1 MNFPFV
7 FLQTFYRETID
18 ASKMSKTMTL
28 KSEQNLFM
36 PNFSTKNS
44 DDLDE
49 ETSSNNMSVIS
60 QWDKLPSADSE
71 PDESF
76 SEMKPTK
83 NLITTSP
90 AKKVIVVNQLKSQNE
105 ELKKPETW
113 AKAVQG
119 QKSVVP
125 EVQGGQKSSKMPEKP
140 TTLNS
145 CDSDEK
151 ENVEI
156 FVVKNLD
163 NPITPANLVVD
174 NEIVKDN
181 DETIII
187 EEKVEKIK
195 ENSED
200 NDGPV
205 WIIPTEENKT
215 KKRKKKK
222 KPVKDD

>member
-1 MNFPFV
+1 
-7 FLQTFYRETID
+7 
-18 ASKMSKTMTL
+18 
-28 KSEQNLFM
+28 
-36 PNFSTKNS
+36 
-44 DDLDE
+44 
-49 ETSSNNMSVIS
+49 
-60 QWDKLPSADSE
+60 
-71 PDESF
+71 
-76 SEMKPTK
+76 MKPTK

-125 EVQGGQKSSKMPEKP
+125 EVQGGQKLSEMPEKP
-140 TTLNS
+140 TVDS

-151 ENVEI
+151 ENVENI
-156 FVVKNLD
+156 IVVKKNLD
-163 NPITPANLVVD
+163 NPITAPANLVVD
-174 NEIVKDN
+174 NEILIKDN
-181 DETIII
+181 NETIIK
-187 EEKVEKIK
+187 EENVEKIK

-205 WIIPTEENKT
+205 WIIPTEDNKP

>member
-1 MNFPFV
+1 
-7 FLQTFYRETID
+7 
-18 ASKMSKTMTL
+18 
-28 KSEQNLFM
+28 
-36 PNFSTKNS
+36 
-44 DDLDE
+44 
-49 ETSSNNMSVIS
+49 
-60 QWDKLPSADSE
+60 
-71 PDESF
+71 
-76 SEMKPTK
+76 MKPTK

-125 EVQGGQKSSKMPEKP
+125 EVQGEQIFSEMPEKP
-140 TTLNS
+140 TIDS

-151 ENVEI
+151 ENVENI
-156 FVVKNLD
+156 IVVKKNLD
-163 NPITPANLVVD
+163 NPITTPANLVVD
-174 NEIVKDN
+174 NEIIKDN
-181 DETIII
+181 NETNIKK
-187 EEKVEKIK
+187 EENVEKIK

-200 NDGPV
+200 NEGPV
-205 WIIPTEENKT
+205 WIIPTEENKP

>member
-18 ASKMSKTMTL
+18 ASKMSKTVTL
-28 KSEQNLFM
+28 KPEQNLFM

-76 SEMKPTK
+76 SEMKPAK

-125 EVQGGQKSSKMPEKP
+125 EVQGGQKSPKMPEKP

>member
-1 MNFPFV
+1 
-7 FLQTFYRETID
+7 
-18 ASKMSKTMTL
+18 
-28 KSEQNLFM
+28 M

-44 DDLDE
+44 DDPDE
-49 ETSSNNMSVIS
+49 EINSSNNMSVIS

-125 EVQGGQKSSKMPEKP
+125 EVQGGQKSSEMPEKP
-140 TTLNS
+140 TVNS

-151 ENVEI
+151 ENVENI
-156 FVVKNLD
+156 IVVKKNLD
-163 NPITPANLVVD
+163 NPITTPANLVVD
-174 NEIVKDN
+174 NEIIKDN
-181 DETIII
+181 NEMIIK
-187 EEKVEKIK
+187 EENVEKIK

-200 NDGPV
+200 NEGPV
-205 WIIPTEENKT
+205 WIIPTEENKP

>member
-1 MNFPFV
+1 
-7 FLQTFYRETID
+7 
-18 ASKMSKTMTL
+18 
-28 KSEQNLFM
+28 
-36 PNFSTKNS
+36 
-44 DDLDE
+44 
-49 ETSSNNMSVIS
+49 
-60 QWDKLPSADSE
+60 
-71 PDESF
+71 
-76 SEMKPTK
+76 MKPTK

-205 WIIPTEENKT
+205 WIIPTEENKQ